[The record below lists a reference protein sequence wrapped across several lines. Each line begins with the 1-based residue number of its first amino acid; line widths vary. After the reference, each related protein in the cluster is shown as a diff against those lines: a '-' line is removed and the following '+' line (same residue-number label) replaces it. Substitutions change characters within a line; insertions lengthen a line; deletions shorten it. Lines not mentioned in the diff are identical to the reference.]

1 MSMKREEFE
10 AKIYAKAASD
20 PAFLSALRANP
31 KAALQKEL
39 TELKADVTLPDNLQV
54 TLVEESP
61 QQIYL
66 RLPVLPGQLSEAD
79 LAGVSGGTSTGLPPT
94 SAVMLDVATAVQ
106 IGVVVAVAGPGGP
119 GGPVVIV

>member
-20 PAFLSALRANP
+20 PAFLAALRANP

-54 TLVEESP
+54 NLVEESP
-61 QQIYL
+61 QQIFL

-79 LAGVSGGTSTGLPPT
+79 LAGVSGGAGGGAVVTT
-94 SAVMLDVATAVQ
+94 AVMLDVATAIQV
-106 IGVVVAVAGPGGP
+106 GVVVAIGGPGGP
-119 GGPVVIV
+119 GGVIV

>member
-20 PAFLSALRANP
+20 PAFLAALRANP

-39 TELKADVTLPDNLQV
+39 SELKADVTLPDNLQV
-54 TLVEESP
+54 NLVEESP

-79 LAGVSGGTSTGLPPT
+79 LAGVSGGAGPSVATT
-94 SAVMLDVATAVQ
+94 AVMLDVATAIQV
-106 IGVVVAVAGPGGP
+106 GAVVVIGGP
-119 GGPVVIV
+119 GGVIV